1 VQRTLEEFV
10 ERCRVADA
18 ENIRSIILYGSA
30 ASEEFS
36 DKHSDLNILILV
48 ERDGLRELE
57 QLAPVARW
65 WAKLGHPTPLVFTP
79 EQLRDSADVF
89 AIELLDMKARH
100 RTLYGEHFIESVE
113 VPMDLH
119 RLHVERELR
128 VNSLRLREAILTIKQ
143 NDASMLNLML
153 DSVSSFVALFR
164 HAMIALGEQPPTTH
178 AAVIERIAAI
188 AGSGDA
194 ANAFSTILALRRKH
208 KSAHDID
215 VRQTLAAYLTTVE
228 QVASEVD
235 RRLASR

>member
-10 ERCRVADA
+10 ERCRVAEA
-18 ENIRSIILYGSA
+18 ENIRSIILFGSA

-79 EQLRDSADVF
+79 EQLHDSADVF

-100 RTLYGEHFIESVE
+100 RTLYGENFIASIEI
-113 VPMDLH
+113 PMDLH

-143 NDASMLNLML
+143 SDSSMLNLML
-153 DSVSSFVALFR
+153 DSVSSFIALFR
-164 HAMIALGEQPPTTH
+164 HALIALGEQPPTTH

-188 AGSGDA
+188 TGSTES
-194 ANAFSTILALRRKH
+194 ANAFATILALRRSH
-208 KSAHDID
+208 KSAHDVD
-215 VRQTLAAYLTTVE
+215 VRQTLATYLAMVE

-235 RRLASR
+235 RRLAA